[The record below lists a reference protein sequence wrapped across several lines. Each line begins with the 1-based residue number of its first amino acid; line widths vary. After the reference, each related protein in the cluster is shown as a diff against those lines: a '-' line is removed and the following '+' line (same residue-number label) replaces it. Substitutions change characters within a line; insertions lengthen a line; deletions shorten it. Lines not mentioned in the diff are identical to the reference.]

1 MSENKDVEQNNPS
14 PLGFTEE
21 LSGIIKSLD
30 NPQQTKASD
39 PLLEQRVEN
48 LQSDRGLK
56 RRYANWFIG
65 ILIGQLLLMNL
76 CFFAVGLGWLEFSE
90 WSLNLFMGGTLAEVF
105 GVILVITK
113 NLFSSCD
120 D

>member
-1 MSENKDVEQNNPS
+1 MSEYKDVEQHTATQMPFND
-14 PLGFTEE
+14 E
-21 LSGIIKSLD
+21 LSGIIKNLD
-30 NPQQTKASD
+30 NPTQTKASN
-39 PLLEQRVEN
+39 PLLEQHVEN

-113 NLFSSCD
+113 NLFSSNHD
-120 D
+120 